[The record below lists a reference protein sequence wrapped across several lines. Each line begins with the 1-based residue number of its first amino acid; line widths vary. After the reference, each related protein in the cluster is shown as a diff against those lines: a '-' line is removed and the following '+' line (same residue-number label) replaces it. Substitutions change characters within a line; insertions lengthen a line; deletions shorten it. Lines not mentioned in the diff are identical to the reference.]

1 MTEDAGTLY
10 CTNHPSVA
18 TTLRCNR
25 CEKPICPKC
34 AVRTPT
40 GYRCK
45 ECVRGQKK
53 VFDTAQWFDYLLGFV
68 VAGLLSLVAS
78 GLVTLISNF
87 GYFSW
92 FILFAGAPTVGL
104 IIAEAAR
111 FVTRRHRARSL
122 FITVIVAVV
131 LGVLPF
137 LLIQLLV
144 VDIYGIISQGIYL
157 VLVTPTVYYR
167 LSGIQLFK

>member
-1 MTEDAGTLY
+1 MTEEAATLH
-10 CTNHPSVA
+10 CANHPSTA

-53 VFDTAQWFDYLLGFV
+53 NFDTAQWYDYLLGFV

-78 GLVTLISNF
+78 GLVTLIGGF
-87 GYFSW
+87 GIFAW
-92 FILFAGAPTVGL
+92 FILAAGAPTVGM

-111 FVTRRHRARSL
+111 FVTQRHRARSL
-122 FITVIVAVV
+122 FLTVVVAVAF
-131 LGVLPF
+131 GALPF
-137 LLIQLLV
+137 LLIHLMVL
-144 VDIYGIISQGIYL
+144 DIFGIVFQGIYL
-157 VLVTPTVYYR
+157 ALVTPTVYYR
-167 LSGIQLFK
+167 LSGFQLFK